1 MRRWNG
7 WGDETIDFPL
17 AENAYRFLVER
28 IGDGSPLPD
37 ATLDD
42 VLAQVPESR
51 LPDHP
56 LVTKVP
62 EERVRH
68 ARGQSL
74 PDWLAVRSG
83 KLGVFPDGVAYPVA
97 SEDVRALL
105 AYGREAGAIIIPY
118 GGGTS
123 VVGHITP
130 EKAEGP
136 VLTIDMGRMNR
147 LLSLDKESQI
157 ATFDAGAAGPDVE
170 AQLRAQGY
178 TLGHFPQ
185 SFEFSTLGGWI
196 ATRSSGQQ
204 SLRYGRIEKLFAG
217 GRVETPAGTLQI
229 PSFPAS
235 AAGPDLR
242 EMILGSEGRLG
253 VLTEIKV
260 RVTEL
265 PERERFHVVFFPGWQ
280 QAMNAVRRAI
290 QGKIPLSMLRLS
302 SAAETQTQ
310 LALAGHE
317 RLVAWLEKLLAWRG
331 AGAEK
336 CMLMFGISGTRTQY
350 RTALKQALRV
360 FRGGT
365 GFHIGK
371 YLGRKWVENRFR
383 APYLRNSLWEKGYAV
398 DTLETAT
405 DWQNVDHM
413 VDAIEGALGSVL
425 TCERKRIHIFT
436 HLSHIYSQ
444 GASIYTTYLFRVGK
458 THQETFALWERLKT
472 AASQAII
479 ENHGTISHQH
489 GIGLD
494 HAPYLVA
501 EKGELGI
508 AAIKTLCRQFDPDGM
523 MNPGKLVR

>member
-1 MRRWNG
+1 MRSWNG
-7 WGDETIDFPL
+7 WGDETFDFPL
-17 AENAYRFLVER
+17 TENAYRFLVER
-28 IGDGSPLPD
+28 IGEGSPVPN

-56 LVTKVP
+56 LVTKAP

-74 PDWLAVRSG
+74 PDWIALRSG
-83 KLGVFPDGVAYPVA
+83 NLEVFPDGVAYPVA
-97 SEDVRALL
+97 SEEVRALL
-105 AYGREAGAIIIPY
+105 TYGREAEAIIIPY

-130 EKAEGP
+130 KKGVNP

-147 LLSLDKESQI
+147 LLSLDRESQI
-157 ATFDAGAAGPDVE
+157 ATFGSGTAGPDVE
-170 AQLRAQGY
+170 AQLRAQGF

-185 SFEFSTLGGWI
+185 SFEFSSLGGWI

-217 GRVETPAGTLQI
+217 GRVETPMGTLVI

-253 VLTEIKV
+253 ILTEVKV
-260 RVTEL
+260 RVTRL
-265 PERERFHVVFFPGWQ
+265 PERERFHVMFFPDWQ
-280 QAMNAVRRAI
+280 AAMDAVRRAV
-290 QGKIPLSMLRLS
+290 QGNIPLSMLRLS
-302 SAAETQTQ
+302 SAVETETQ
-310 LALAGHE
+310 LALSGHE
-317 RLVAWLEKLLAWRG
+317 RLVAWLEKLLALRG
-331 AGAEK
+331 VSVEK
-336 CMLMFGISGTRTQY
+336 CMVMFGITGTRAQY

-360 FRGGT
+360 FKGGT
-365 GFHIGK
+365 GFYIGR
-371 YLGRKWVENRFR
+371 YLGRKWVESRFR

-405 DWQNVDHM
+405 DWENVDHM
-413 VDAIEGALGSVL
+413 VDIIESALRYAL
-425 TCERKRIHIFT
+425 TDESERIHLFT
-436 HLSHIYSQ
+436 HLSHLYTQ

-458 THQETFALWERLKT
+458 THEETIERWLRLKT
-472 AASQAII
+472 AASEAII
-479 ENHGTISHQH
+479 KNRGTISHQH
-489 GIGLD
+489 GVGID
-494 HAPYLVA
+494 HKPYLAA

-508 AAIKTLCRQFDPDGM
+508 AAIKALCTQFDPNGI
-523 MNPGKLVR
+523 MNPGKLVD

>member
-7 WGDETIDFPL
+7 WGNETIDFPL

-28 IGDGSPLPD
+28 IGEGSPLPD

-74 PDWLAVRSG
+74 PDWLALRSG
-83 KLGVFPDGVAYPVA
+83 NLRVFPDGVAYPVA

-105 AYGREAGAIIIPY
+105 AYGREAGAVIIPY

-170 AQLRAQGY
+170 AQLRAHGY

-242 EMILGSEGRLG
+242 EIILGSEGR
-253 VLTEIKV
+253 
-260 RVTEL
+260 
-265 PERERFHVVFFPGWQ
+265 
-280 QAMNAVRRAI
+280 
-290 QGKIPLSMLRLS
+290 
-302 SAAETQTQ
+302 
-310 LALAGHE
+310 
-317 RLVAWLEKLLAWRG
+317 
-331 AGAEK
+331 
-336 CMLMFGISGTRTQY
+336 SG
-350 RTALKQALRV
+350 
-360 FRGGT
+360 
-365 GFHIGK
+365 
-371 YLGRKWVENRFR
+371 
-383 APYLRNSLWEKGYAV
+383 
-398 DTLETAT
+398 
-405 DWQNVDHM
+405 
-413 VDAIEGALGSVL
+413 
-425 TCERKRIHIFT
+425 
-436 HLSHIYSQ
+436 LSHS
-444 GASIYTTYLFRVGK
+444 
-458 THQETFALWERLKT
+458 
-472 AASQAII
+472 
-479 ENHGTISHQH
+479 
-489 GIGLD
+489 
-494 HAPYLVA
+494 
-501 EKGELGI
+501 
-508 AAIKTLCRQFDPDGM
+508 
-523 MNPGKLVR
+523 